1 MAAKNKILRIP
12 VEVWDR
18 TDLGWAEKI
27 LFAEIASYASRGR
40 ECWLTNQQ
48 IAGLLQCSLT
58 QARTALYKLIYVN
71 LVTVEAWD
79 GRRRKLTG
87 RLPENSTAECRKSGR
102 QTAGKSAQTI
112 IISSD
117 IDISS
122 DIKENYI
129 KEKKFDFLR
138 ALVSIGVAKATAEDW
153 LAVRKTKRAT
163 NTRIAFEA
171 IAKEIRKSGKPA
183 DDCIRCAVVHSW
195 AGFRA
200 AWLENKQ
207 ADSTTTDRRENYVE
221 AGLRAADALL
231 GTNYIEQLHNGND

>member
-12 VEVWDR
+12 VEVWER

-40 ECWLTNQQ
+40 ECWLSNQQ
-48 IAGLLQCSLT
+48 IAGLLQCSEIR
-58 QARTALYKLIYVN
+58 ARVSLYKLIHLD
-71 LVTVEAWD
+71 LVRVETWD

-87 RLPENSTAECRKSGR
+87 RLFENKQAECSKTNRQSVRKR
-102 QTAGKSAQTI
+102 TQTN

-122 DIKENYI
+122 DIKDNYI
-129 KEKKFDFLR
+129 KEKKFDFLA
-138 ALVSIGVAKATAEDW
+138 ALVSIGVAKATAQDW

-231 GTNYIEQLHNGND
+231 GTNYLEQLHNGND